1 MADLGILR
9 TIQADTLLYS
19 RSARRGCY
27 GPSGESSHTTGGFS
41 PEFLHTG
48 RLVHGL
54 QSHQGAL
61 KLARSII
68 IGLCLILVAAPLAS
82 VRGAEEAGWGEEI
95 APGIEFRLFQ
105 LPDPNN
111 VFVARMERSNLN
123 LTLES
128 SIAQGRLS
136 GGTETVANMAQ
147 RYDEAINF
155 WGETW
160 GKRNQVVVA
169 INGFYFGP
177 DMEPP
182 GVPWSGQVHSG
193 WYAKRFWENQSGSGF
208 AWNLDR
214 SAFIGE
220 CVYHPKDKQTVTY
233 FHNGLVVGNQEFDG
247 INIPRGTNQFIL
259 YTPQYDANTLT
270 DSSNAVEV
278 LVRLPRPALIV
289 PYAQMTRGTIVK
301 IRSNG
306 STAIP
311 FDHVVLS
318 MQGMKK
324 DEFLSLGLVEGDE
337 VGISQKIKDCTSA
350 PTQNWDKTYASIG
363 GAFYF
368 LKNGEIQDFSGDR
381 QANVR
386 DPRTAIAYNN
396 DYIYFIV
403 VDGRD
408 TWHSVGMTIPQL
420 AQFTRDVLGATY
432 GIAQDGGGSSTMV
445 VNGEV
450 VNNTYCNIVIC
461 KGRVYLP
468 IIERKGR
475 RAQDAGSSQKG
486 GIPSPSGGGTV
497 ELSGDGLPLTEEYY
511 APAQG
516 TGGSQLQRLVA
527 NGMMMVVVQPMEKSS
542 IFSTSQ
548 RIRTQ
553 VSANVR
559 LGPGTNYAVLE
570 TVPAETPGIIYE
582 FDNGLNGVFAKGY
595 YWWRVLLE
603 IGERD
608 VVGWVA
614 EPYLAPA
621 GLE

>member
-1 MADLGILR
+1 MKTLR
-9 TIQADTLLYS
+9 TII
-19 RSARRGCY
+19 
-27 GPSGESSHTTGGFS
+27 
-41 PEFLHTG
+41 
-48 RLVHGL
+48 V
-54 QSHQGAL
+54 
-61 KLARSII
+61 
-68 IGLCLILVAAPLAS
+68 GLCLFFLATPLKNVQGAS
-82 VRGAEEAGWGEEI
+82 EAGWEEV
-95 APGIEFRLFQ
+95 APGIEYRTYQ

-136 GGTETVANMAQ
+136 GGTETVYNMAR
-147 RYDEAINF
+147 RYDGAINY

-160 GKRNQVVVA
+160 GNRNQVVVA

-177 DMEPP
+177 GTEPP

-193 WYAKRFWENQSGSGF
+193 WYAKRFWDNQNGSGF

-220 CVYHPKDKQTVTY
+220 CVSHPKDKQAVTY
-233 FHNGLVVGNQEFDG
+233 FQNGLVIGSQEFDG

-259 YTPQYDANTLT
+259 YTPQYDSNTLT
-270 DSSNAVEV
+270 DSLNAIEV
-278 LVRLPRPALIV
+278 VVRLPRPSLIV

-301 IRSNG
+301 IRNNG
-306 STAIP
+306 STPIP

-318 MQGMKK
+318 MQGTKK

-350 PTQNWDKTYASIG
+350 PVQNWDKTYASIG

-368 LKNGEIQDFSGDR
+368 LKNGVIQDFSGDE

-386 DPRTAIAYNN
+386 DPRTAVAFNN
-396 DYIYFIV
+396 DYIFFIV

-408 TWHSVGMTIPQL
+408 ARHSRGMTIPEL

-461 KGRVYLP
+461 KGQVYLP
-468 IIERKGR
+468 IVERKGR
-475 RAQDAGSSQKG
+475 RVQEET
-486 GIPSPSGGGTV
+486 IPHGENAPPRDG
-497 ELSGDGLPLTEEYY
+497 EQPIQLSGDGLPLTEAYY
-511 APAQG
+511 TYDQDAS
-516 TGGSQLQRLVA
+516 GSQLQRLVA
-527 NGMMMVVVQPMEKSS
+527 NGLMMVVVQPIDRSPV
-542 IFSTSQ
+542 FSTSQ
-548 RIRTQ
+548 PIRTLLET
-553 VSANVR
+553 NVR

-570 TVPAETPGIIYE
+570 TVPADTTGIIYE

-595 YWWRVLLE
+595 YWWHVLLE
-603 IGERD
+603 IGDRD
-608 VVGWVA
+608 IVGWVA
-614 EPYLAPA
+614 EPYLTAS

>member
-1 MADLGILR
+1 MQTDHPLGFPCIARLPKKYPRDLTLKGMPLKTVR
-9 TIQADTLLYS
+9 TIL
-19 RSARRGCY
+19 
-27 GPSGESSHTTGGFS
+27 
-41 PEFLHTG
+41 
-48 RLVHGL
+48 
-54 QSHQGAL
+54 
-61 KLARSII
+61 
-68 IGLCLILVAAPLAS
+68 LCLVIFIPITRVVRAQDAS
-82 VRGAEEAGWGEEI
+82 DEGWEEI
-95 APGIEFRLFQ
+95 APGIQFRLFK

-111 VFVARMERSNLN
+111 VFVARMERNNLS

-136 GGTETVANMAQ
+136 GGTETVLNMAR
-147 RYDEAINF
+147 RYDDAINF
-155 WGETW
+155 WEEAW
-160 GKRNQVVVA
+160 GKRNQVVVS

-177 DMEPP
+177 DEEPP

-193 WYAKRFWENQSGSGF
+193 WYAKRFWENESGSGF

-214 SAFIGE
+214 SVFIGE
-220 CVYHPKDKQTVTY
+220 CVYHPQDKQTVTY

-247 INIPRGTNQFIL
+247 INIPRQANQFIL
-259 YTPQYDANTLT
+259 YTPQYDATTLT

-278 LVRLPRPALIV
+278 LVRLMRPALIV

-306 STAIP
+306 STPIP

-318 MQGMKK
+318 MQGTKK
-324 DEFLSLGLVEGDE
+324 DAFLSLGLVEGDE
-337 VGISQKIKDCTSA
+337 IGISQKIKDCSA
-350 PTQNWDKTYASIG
+350 SPPQNWDKTYASIG

-368 LKNGEIQDFSGDR
+368 LKDGVIQDFSNDK
-381 QANVR
+381 QASVR
-386 DPRTAIAYNN
+386 DPRTAIAFNN
-396 DYIYFIV
+396 DDLFFIV

-408 TWHSVGMTIPQL
+408 AWHSLGLTISQL
-420 AQFTRDVLGATY
+420 AQFARDVLGATY

-445 VNGEV
+445 VNGMV
-450 VNNTYCNIVIC
+450 VNNTYCNIVNC

-475 RAQDAGSSQKG
+475 RTQGALPSQQAGVPYTTDGETEQ
-486 GIPSPSGGGTV
+486 
-497 ELSGDGLPLTEEYY
+497 LSGDGLPLTEEYY
-511 APAQG
+511 VYEQG
-516 TGGSQLQRLVA
+516 ANGSQLQRLVA
-527 NGMMMVVVQPMEKSS
+527 NGMMMVVVQPLEKST

-548 RIRTQ
+548 AIRTQ
-553 VSANVR
+553 LKANVR

-570 TVPAETPGIIYE
+570 TVPAGTTGIIYE

-595 YWWRVLLE
+595 YWWHVLLE

-614 EPYLAPA
+614 EPYLTAA